1 MGVFLFKPYYIRRR
15 LCRWYVSAGE
25 THPTS
30 YPVVPG
36 AQTFTITVRLTRV
49 PWWQFW
55 RGWYGR
61 R

>member
-15 LCRWYVSAGE
+15 LTRWQIHSGE
-25 THPTS
+25 THR
-30 YPVVPG
+30 VEG
-36 AQTFTITVRLTRV
+36 KQAFTITVQITRI

>member
-25 THPTS
+25 THA
-30 YPVVPG
+30 VEG
-36 AQTFTITVRLTRV
+36 KQAFTITVRLQRI

-55 RGWYGR
+55 RGWYGQR
-61 R
+61 